1 VKPVHPGDLLDHYRI
16 EGPVACG
23 GMAAVFRGTDLRSG
37 EPVAIKVP
45 HPQAE
50 CDPIFFDR
58 CRREAEIGR
67 EMEHPA
73 VTRVLPDHDQSRV
86 YMAMEWVEGRLLRQ
100 VLADQGPLSPERA
113 TRIAIG
119 ICEALEYLHA
129 RGVVHRDLKPENVM
143 IGADD
148 RIKLIDFGIAAKAGA
163 RRLTF
168 GKLSHVMG
176 TAEYI
181 SPEQVKGGRGDAR
194 SDIYAVGV
202 ILYEMLT
209 GKTPFRGDNPL
220 AVMNARLV
228 SDPIPLRQI
237 DPQAPQALEEI
248 LFRALEYD
256 PGRRYWSAH
265 EFANDLEHPDQ
276 IRPMPR
282 ARRGQEPRSKQVL
295 FYSALAMIPATIF
308 MLLLYVASRH

>member
-1 VKPVHPGDLLDHYRI
+1 MKPVYPGDQLDHYRI
-16 EGPVACG
+16 CDRVACG
-23 GMAAVFRGTDLRSG
+23 GMASVFRGTDLCSG

-58 CRREAEIGR
+58 FRREAEIGR
-67 EMEHPA
+67 EMDHPA
-73 VTRVLPDHDQSRV
+73 VARVLPDHDQSRV

-100 VLADQGPLSPERA
+100 VLADQGRLSPERA
-113 TRIAIG
+113 TRIVIG
-119 ICEALEYLHA
+119 VCEALEYLHS

-143 IGADD
+143 ICADD

-168 GKLSHVMG
+168 GKLSQVMG

-181 SPEQVKGGRGDAR
+181 SPEQVKGGRGDPR
-194 SDIYAVGV
+194 SDIYAVG
-202 ILYEMLT
+202 IMLYEMLT
-209 GKTPFRGDNPL
+209 GKTPFRGDNPFS
-220 AVMNARLV
+220 VMNARLV
-228 SDPIPLRQI
+228 SEPIPLRQI
-237 DPQAPQALEEI
+237 DPQAPPALEEI

-256 PGRRYWSAH
+256 PRRRYSNAR

-276 IRPMPR
+276 IHSKRKP
-282 ARRGQEPRSKQVL
+282 ALSGEQGSKQVL
-295 FYSALAMIPATIF
+295 FYSALAVIPALF
-308 MLLLYVASRH
+308 MLLLYVALRH

>member
-1 VKPVHPGDLLDHYRI
+1 VKSLHPGDQLDHYRI
-16 EGPVACG
+16 EGSVASS
-23 GMAAVFRGTDLRSG
+23 GMASVFRGTDLRSG
-37 EPVAIKVP
+37 EPVAIKIP

-58 CRREAEIGR
+58 FRREAEIGR

-73 VTRVLPDHDQSRV
+73 VTRVLPDQDQSRV

-100 VLADQGPLSPERA
+100 VLADEGTLSPHRA
-113 TRIAIG
+113 TLIAIG
-119 ICEALEYLHA
+119 VCEALEYLHSH
-129 RGVVHRDLKPENVM
+129 GIVHRDLKPENVM

-181 SPEQVKGGRGDAR
+181 SPEQLKGGRGDPR
-194 SDIYAVGV
+194 SDIYAVG
-202 ILYEMLT
+202 IMLYEMLT
-209 GKTPFRGDNPL
+209 GKTPFRGDNPF

-228 SDPIPLRQI
+228 SDPIPLRQV
-237 DPQAPQALEEI
+237 DPQALPALEEI

-256 PGRRYWSAH
+256 PRRRYSNAR
-265 EFANDLEHPDQ
+265 EFANDLKHPDQ
-276 IRPMPR
+276 ICPMPR
-282 ARRGQEPRSKQVL
+282 TQRGQEPRSKQVL